1 MIKTLGELI
10 SRFLEHEKP
19 RLAEYSSLI
28 EHPTMIGDM
37 YEGLTRE
44 IASRALPSGS
54 DLRVV
59 KGKIA
64 TLNPVLAFSKQIDC
78 MIVEGEGAQLPFSQ
92 DWIYPVDKVI
102 MIVEVKK
109 SLYKGDLI
117 ESLNLFSHFFHHVYE
132 PKTMVQNLLFDAWR
146 SIYGTNLP
154 SKEDLEGLDG
164 FAQALYHSLVLEAN
178 MPVRVV
184 IGYEGYKTEKSLR
197 EGLVG
202 VFEERRATSPVSLP
216 SLIVCGDSS
225 LLKFN
230 GMPYGAPVDPIEK
243 SWPFYGSR
251 SSRSI
256 QLFLELLWTRL
267 SYYHGYSSS
276 VFGDDLD
283 LEAFKRFLDGRPAL
297 DEHNVHIGWH
307 IDVCQPADIDSM
319 DETDIPWTP
328 QVITE
333 VEYAILTPL
342 CQGKDVL
349 STDVHLLEYLAQSN
363 TTVQDVADSLKQKRL
378 AYLNGQIFRLLAE
391 ELKIAFVSDL
401 GCVAADDYSG
411 RFTRWLKNRGLTP
424 FAA

>member
-1 MIKTLGELI
+1 M
-10 SRFLEHEKP
+10 S
-19 RLAEYSSLI
+19 
-28 EHPTMIGDM
+28 
-37 YEGLTRE
+37 
-44 IASRALPSGS
+44 
-54 DLRVV
+54 
-59 KGKIA
+59 
-64 TLNPVLAFSKQIDC
+64 
-78 MIVEGEGAQLPFSQ
+78 
-92 DWIYPVDKVI
+92 
-102 MIVEVKK
+102 
-109 SLYKGDLI
+109 
-117 ESLNLFSHFFHHVYE
+117 E
-132 PKTMVQNLLFDAWR
+132 PKTMVPKLLSDAWR

-225 LLKFN
+225 LLKLN

-267 SYYHGYSSS
+267 SYYHGYFSS
-276 VFGDDLD
+276 VFGDDL
-283 LEAFKRFLDGRPAL
+283 EIEVVKRFLDSRLAF
-297 DEHNVHIGWH
+297 DDHNVHIGWH
-307 IDVCQPADIDSM
+307 IDVYQPEDIDSI
-319 DETDIPWTP
+319 DEMDIPWMP

-333 VEYAILTPL
+333 IECTILSQL
-342 CQGKDVL
+342 CKGRDVL
-349 STDVHLLEYLAQSN
+349 STDVDLLEYLAQSN
-363 TTVQDVADSLKQKRL
+363 TTVQEVADSLKQKRL
-378 AYLNGQIFRLLAE
+378 AYLDDQLFRLLTE

-401 GCVAADDYSG
+401 GCLAEDDYSG
-411 RFTRWLKNRGLTP
+411 RFTRWLKKRGLTP